1 MPCKWYAE
9 YEGICC
15 NGDCPARADI
25 CLCEEG
31 QSECEFY
38 EEEGAE

>member
-1 MPCKWYAE
+1 MTCKWYAE
-9 YEGICC
+9 YEGICY
-15 NGDCPARADI
+15 NGDCSERADI
-25 CLCEEG
+25 CPYEDE